1 MSKIKNME
9 QEHSTGRMEENTTE
23 PGKMEN
29 STEEDSTTSLQD
41 KRGQGSGQKVSES
54 IGSNKHEVSLPD

>member
-1 MSKIKNME
+1 MAMERWSGPTIESTRDSISKIKNME
-9 QEHSTGRMEENTTE
+9 LEHSTGRMEENTTE

-41 KRGQGSGQKVSES
+41 KKR
-54 IGSNKHEVSLPD
+54 